1 MGRGFVHFLYTTVP
15 GRGLLKL
22 LQCTGALRFA
32 ERFLCS
38 SASKPMIKGYIK
50 RNQIDMSPYH
60 GQGYQSFQAF
70 FVRRRADVLVDR
82 DPRHLISPCD
92 GLLSAYP
99 IREDSRFQ
107 IKGSVYRVEDL
118 VNDPELAETFSGGA
132 CLILRLCPSDYHHY
146 CFIDDGFQGENHYI
160 EGILHSVQP
169 IACERVP
176 VYRLNRR
183 MWTRLDTEHF
193 GTVVQ
198 IEVGALLVGGIV
210 QEREN
215 AGMRR
220 GEEMGHFE
228 LAGSTIVLLF
238 RKDTVELLPQF
249 RKARGGR
256 QEIRVKM
263 GEVIGHRRE

>member
-1 MGRGFVHFLYTTVP
+1 MARGFVHFLYATAP
-15 GRGLLKL
+15 GRAVLKS
-22 LQCTGALRFA
+22 LQCTGALRCA
-32 ERFLCS
+32 ERFLRS
-38 SASKPMIKGYIK
+38 RASKPVIKGYIR
-50 RNQIDMSPYH
+50 RNQIDMTPYL

-70 FVRRRADVLVDR
+70 FVRRRADVPVDR
-82 DPRHLISPCD
+82 EPAHLISPCD

-99 IREDSRFQ
+99 IREDSVFQ
-107 IKGSVYRVEDL
+107 IKGSHYRVEDL
-118 VNDPELAETFSGGA
+118 VGDRGLAEQFSGGD

-146 CFIDDGFQGENHYI
+146 CFIDDGWQGENHFR
-160 EGILHSVQP
+160 EGMLHSVQP

-183 MWTRLDTEHF
+183 LWTRLETENF

-198 IEVGALLVGGIV
+198 IAVGALLVGGIV

-215 AGMRR
+215 AAIRR

-238 RKDTVELLPQF
+238 QKDTIELLP
-249 RKARGGR
+249 RMERARDGAE
-256 QEIRVKM
+256 EIRIKM
-263 GEVIGHRRE
+263 GEVIGHRTE

>member
-1 MGRGFVHFLYTTVP
+1 MGRGSVHFLYATVP

-22 LQCTGALRFA
+22 LQCTGALRCA
-32 ERFLCS
+32 ERFLRS
-38 SASKPMIKGYIK
+38 RVSKPVIKGYIK
-50 RNQIDMSPYH
+50 RNQIDMTPYR

-70 FVRRRADVLVDR
+70 FVRRRADVPVDR
-82 DPRHLISPCD
+82 EPDRLISPCD
-92 GLLSAYP
+92 GLLSAYA

-107 IKGSVYRVEDL
+107 IKGSWYRVENL
-118 VNDPELAETFSGGA
+118 VGDRELAERFSGGD

-146 CFIDDGFQGENHYI
+146 CFIDDGHQGENHFV
-160 EGILHSVQP
+160 EGTLHSVQP

-183 MWTRLDTEHF
+183 LWTRLDTENF

-215 AGMRR
+215 AAMRR

-238 RKDTVELLPQF
+238 RKDTIELLPQF
-249 RKARGGR
+249 RKVRGGR
-256 QEIRVKM
+256 QEIRIKM
-263 GEVIGHRRE
+263 GEVIGHRTE